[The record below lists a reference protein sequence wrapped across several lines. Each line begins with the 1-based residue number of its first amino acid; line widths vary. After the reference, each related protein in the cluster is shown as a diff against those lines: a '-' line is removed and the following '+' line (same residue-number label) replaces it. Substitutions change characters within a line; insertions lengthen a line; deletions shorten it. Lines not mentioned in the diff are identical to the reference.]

1 MRSGVHRKR
10 LACVECTRR
19 KVKCDKILPCRNCS
33 RKGTAC
39 TRPRDRSSP
48 VSSIA
53 VIGRHE
59 ETFTS
64 PTAGA
69 LDIIQRLESQVNQ
82 LEAALEDSRARETQ
96 QPTPTVRS
104 TSTPRLP
111 TTSSPTAVKT
121 STLDPENSIGEV
133 EDAATILEFLAWG
146 RRKDPT
152 YHDAIIQNSKPDHSP
167 GDVTVEDEVDYA
179 HSPGYMPSSICQ
191 MLLPTQPKVLQLI
204 KYHMDCL
211 LWYHGALHATTFM
224 KELVKF
230 YDQYDGQID
239 SRGVDLQWIALLF
252 AILTGSMTCA
262 PRSVAQSWGFH
273 GEEQETLSKR
283 WLKATT
289 TCLQRAEYMAYHSI
303 YSVQAIAT
311 LTISAHMLGYSNGL
325 SVLLASAVRI
335 AQGLGLHE
343 MKEDQE
349 ATQTAEN
356 ILSREIGRRVW
367 CQLCI
372 QDWFS
377 IPFTESYLLHQG
389 FTTSKPQNSD
399 DDMNPL
405 PEHTP
410 TVTSYSRLFYDIAAL
425 MPNLQDAITTSNT
438 PYTKY
443 EQVLKYDRK
452 MRTLATK
459 HLPYYLQN
467 VPLDPGWPCY
477 VPWARRS
484 LAISSAHKVI
494 MIHRKFLSA
503 SFSNP
508 MFELTRKTCVAAS
521 RTIIKEQMEAVR
533 DGGPVLWIHQAFS
546 VTASIILCLDLFHQ
560 SGPERESSEH
570 RRLING
576 GIEILSQCQSD
587 MIAKRGVSL
596 LKAMLADDQ
605 CKTSERRLTV
615 EMHGRRDIH
624 NDMPGA
630 QRSNFLSI
638 PAIIR
643 NFYQQDHAPLVGKP
657 RRTSETSEVGRWP
670 ELMRDDPVATP
681 GVDFLASLGLDCVGG
696 LDEILNMA
704 TDYMN

>member
-1 MRSGVHRKR
+1 MSK
-10 LACVECTRR
+10 LCQ
-19 KVKCDKILPCRNCS
+19 
-33 RKGTAC
+33 KGQDEGSFA
-39 TRPRDRSSP
+39 
-48 VSSIA
+48 
-53 VIGRHE
+53 
-59 ETFTS
+59 S
-64 PTAGA
+64 PTTGA
-69 LDIIQRLESQVNQ
+69 LDIIQRLESRIEQ
-82 LEAALEDSRARETQ
+82 LETELEETRAREIQ

-104 TSTPRLP
+104 ASTPGLP
-111 TTSSPTAVKT
+111 TTPSPRAVQS
-121 STLDPENSIGEV
+121 STLDTEESVGEV

-152 YHDAIIQNSKPDHSP
+152 YQDAIIQNSKPGNSP
-167 GDVTVEDEVDYA
+167 GDVTVEDEIDYTR
-179 HSPGYMPSSICQ
+179 SPGYMPSSICQ
-191 MLLPTQPKVLQLI
+191 MLLPTPPKVYQLV

-224 KELVKF
+224 QELNEF
-230 YDQYDGQID
+230 YNKHNGQID
-239 SRGVDLQWIALLF
+239 APGVDLQWVALLF
-252 AILTGSMTCA
+252 TILTGSMTCA

-273 GEEQETLSKR
+273 SEEQDTLSKR

-289 TCLQRAEYMAYHSI
+289 TCLQQAEYMAYHSI

-335 AQGLGLHE
+335 AQGLGLHQLGE
-343 MKEDQE
+343 EKERNHNTGTD
-349 ATQTAEN
+349 N
-356 ILSREIGRRVW
+356 LINCEIGRRVW

-377 IPFTESYLLHQG
+377 IPFTESYLLHHQG
-389 FTTSKPQNSD
+389 FTTPKPQDSD
-399 DDMNPL
+399 DNMNPL
-405 PEHTP
+405 PDHTP

-425 MPNLQDAITTSNT
+425 MPNLQDAISASNT

-452 MRTLATK
+452 LRTLATK
-459 HLPYYLQN
+459 HLPYFLQN
-467 VPLDPGWPCY
+467 VPLDPNWPCY
-477 VPWARRS
+477 APWARRS
-484 LAISSAHKVI
+484 LAISSAHKII

-508 MFELTRKTCVAAS
+508 LFVFTRKTCVAAS

-560 SGPERESSEH
+560 TGPERESSEH
-570 RRLING
+570 RRLIDG

-596 LKAMLADDQ
+596 LKAMLADEQ
-605 CKTSERRLTV
+605 CKTSERRLIV
-615 EMHGRRDIH
+615 GVHGRRDVCL
-624 NDMPGA
+624 DMSGT
-630 QRSNFLSI
+630 QRCNYLNI

-643 NFYQQDHAPLVGKP
+643 TFYQQDHAALIGKS
-657 RRTSETSEVGRWP
+657 RRSSEMSEVARWP
-670 ELMRDDPVATP
+670 ELIRDESVPTP
-681 GVDFLASLGLDCVGG
+681 SVDIFASLGLDCVGG

-704 TDYMN
+704 ADYMN